1 MTVYPSARI
10 LVVDDEEPIRRLL
23 CECLS
28 ASGYEVAAA
37 GNGAIA
43 LSLLMMQP
51 FDLVVSD
58 VRMPVL
64 DGIGL
69 LEQVSDRGLDVSFI
83 LLTACGEVALAV
95 KAMRMGAADYVL
107 KPFSPV
113 EISGNVRRALEQR
126 QEART
131 LKTLVNEQEAK
142 IGRFA
147 RKLEEASEDM
157 LELLVAAL
165 DAREENTRHHSK
177 RVSEYAVSLS
187 RRMGLDSPEIELIRK
202 GALLHDVGKIGVRD
216 SILLKPGELDNQ
228 EWDEMRRHPEVGYSI
243 LNCAASLR
251 PAADMVLKHHAHY
264 DGNGYPG
271 QWSGEEIPLGARIF
285 SVVDC
290 FDAMTSDRPYRRAV
304 SYEDAKREIVR
315 CAGTQFDPLLVKYF
329 LKTDPGELDSIHNRF
344 C

>member
-1 MTVYPSARI
+1 MTAYPNGRI

-28 ASGYEVAAA
+28 RSGYEVAAA
-37 GNGAIA
+37 ENGAIA

-64 DGIGL
+64 DGISL
-69 LEQVSDRGLDVSFI
+69 LEQVSARGVDAGFI
-83 LLTACGEVALAV
+83 LLTACGEVPLAV
-95 KAMRMGAADYVL
+95 KAMHMGAADYVL
-107 KPFSPV
+107 KPFSPAD
-113 EISGNVRRALEQR
+113 ISGNVRRALER
-126 QEART
+126 RREARA

-147 RKLEEASEDM
+147 HKLEEASEDM

-165 DAREENTRHHSK
+165 DAREENTRFHSK

-187 RRMGLDSPEIELIRK
+187 RRIGLDSPEIELIRK

-216 SILLKPGELDNQ
+216 SILLKAGELDNQ
-228 EWDEMRRHPEVGYSI
+228 EWNEMRRHPEVGYSI

-285 SVVDC
+285 SIVDC

-315 CAGTQFDPLLVKYF
+315 CTGTQFDPLLVKYF